1 MLLFQRK
8 PITNGEYKAM
18 GAVYFVGACAM
29 GAIESGFISEM
40 PHVGTIVFLA
50 LSGLMGLISFVT
62 RPNRLV
68 YILGIPFLF
77 LGLGFNATLRKAFI
91 ENPLEDVWVYIF
103 VLWFLAGAIM
113 RPIAS
118 SPTDPEPDAE
128 PETPDSTPPEDD
140 Q

>member
-1 MLLFQRK
+1 MFFSHI
-8 PITNGEYKAM
+8 PITNGEYKGM
-18 GAVYFVGACAM
+18 GALYFVGACAI
-29 GAIESGFISEM
+29 GAIGSGFISEM

-50 LSGLMGLISFVT
+50 LSGLMGLISFAT

-118 SPTDPEPDAE
+118 SPTEPDAE
-128 PETPDSTPPEDD
+128 PETSHSTPPEDE
-140 Q
+140 